1 MRNNPLLKG
10 VRILDMSR
18 ILAGPWATQ
27 LLADYGAEVIKIEKP
42 KVGDDTRQWG
52 PPWLSGKKR
61 LDNSDAAY
69 FLSTNRNKRSLTCDF
84 STKEGALII
93 KKLIKSCDILIENY
107 RAGTLEKYGLGEK
120 QLKKI
125 NSKLIYCSITAFSET
140 SSKSDESGYD
150 AMIQA
155 SGGLMSITGEKEGKP
170 QKSGVA
176 IADIMAGMYAVT
188 AILASLYQREK
199 NHEGQRINIPLY
211 DTQVAWLANQSMN
224 YLIGGEIPVRE
235 GTGHPNIVPYQ
246 TFSTND
252 GEIMLAIGNDGQF
265 KRLMTVLNETNTK
278 FINKFKTNEQRIVNK
293 EEIINFLQVIF
304 IKNNANHWLSLFR
317 EHGIPCGPINN
328 IQEVFNDSYSKERNI
343 VRYTVTSDNEK
354 VPTVANPVTFS
365 SYKIQ
370 YNRAPPKL
378 SEHTNEILKEN
389 LGYSDTEIEK
399 LRSKNIV

>member
-1 MRNNPLLKG
+1 MSNNSLLNG

-27 LLADYGAEVIKIEKP
+27 LLADYGAEVVKIEKP

-61 LDNSDAAY
+61 IDNSDAAY

-93 KKLIKSCDILIENY
+93 KELIKSCDILVENY
-107 RAGTLEKYGLGEK
+107 KAGTLDKYGLGEK

-125 NSKLIYCSITAFSET
+125 NKKLIYCSITAFSET
-140 SSKSDESGYD
+140 SSKSKESGYD

-155 SGGLMSITGEKEGKP
+155 SGGLMSITGEKEGRP

-176 IADIMAGMYAVT
+176 IADIMAGMYAVS

-199 NHEGQRINIPLY
+199 TQEGQRINIPLY

-224 YLIGGEIPVRE
+224 YLIGGEVPERQ

-252 GEIMLAIGNDGQF
+252 GEIMLAVGNNKQF
-265 KRLMTVLNETNTK
+265 SELMIVLNGADTRL
-278 FINKFKTNEQRIVNK
+278 INKFNTNEQRIENK
-293 EEIINFLQVIF
+293 VLIIKILQEIFV
-304 IKNNANHWLSLFR
+304 KNSSTHWLTLFR
-317 EHGIPCGPINN
+317 ERGIPCGPINN
-328 IQEVFNDSYSKERNI
+328 IQEVFSDSYSKERNI
-343 VRYTVTSDNEK
+343 VRHSITSTNQK

-365 SYKIQ
+365 GYEIQ
-370 YNRAPPKL
+370 YNRAPPML
-378 SEHTNEILKEN
+378 SEHTNEILQDD
-389 LGYSDTEIEK
+389 LGYSDCDIEK
-399 LRSKNIV
+399 LRAKNII